1 MESLWNQLDQ
11 FTDAPTKQMLQ
22 ALVKRK
28 HKFEN
33 YATQC
38 RRWRW
43 ASLICLGLLCVMIM
57 IKSPEPQL
65 ILQEILSHTFYLFW
79 MLATAFA
86 YCTSYYFK
94 KKEEKSETDFHKLRC
109 EIIQKST
116 DLWPQPDKWKARES
130 VFHMMKHKYDINLY
144 FESK

>member
-1 MESLWNQLDQ
+1 MESAGSVYRRADQ
-11 FTDAPTKQMLQ
+11 TDAPSAGKTKTKIRKLCSTMPQMAMGFTYLPRLIMCYDHDQ
-22 ALVKRK
+22 KPGASAYTSR
-28 HKFEN
+28 N
-33 YATQC
+33 TQPY
-38 RRWRW
+38 
-43 ASLICLGLLCVMIM
+43 LLF
-57 IKSPEPQL
+57 
-65 ILQEILSHTFYLFW
+65 ILD
-79 MLATAFA
+79 AGNRFA

>member
-28 HKFEN
+28 QKFEN
-33 YATQC
+33 YAAQC

-57 IKSPEPQL
+57 IKSPS
-65 ILQEILSHTFYLFW
+65 LSL
-79 MLATAFA
+79 
-86 YCTSYYFK
+86 YFK
-94 KKEEKSETDFHKLRC
+94 KYLAIPFIYFGCWQPLLPTALHIISRKRKKNPKL
-109 EIIQKST
+109 IS
-116 DLWPQPDKWKARES
+116 
-130 VFHMMKHKYDINLY
+130 IN
-144 FESK
+144 

>member
-1 MESLWNQLDQ
+1 MESAGSVYRRADQ
-11 FTDAPTKQMLQ
+11 TDAPSAGKTKTKIRKLCSTMPQMAMGFTYLP
-22 ALVKRK
+22 R
-28 HKFEN
+28 
-33 YATQC
+33 
-38 RRWRW
+38 
-43 ASLICLGLLCVMIM
+43 LIMCYDHDQ
-57 IKSPEPQL
+57 KPEPQL